1 MTTKEIDEKSLD
13 NAHRLFES
21 GDIAQMPVGKTAGLQ
36 QIHRYLFDGLYP
48 FAGVAVSYTHLT
60 LPTT

>member
-21 GDIAQMPVGKTAGLQ
+21 GDIYKMPVGTTAGLQ
-36 QIHRYLFDGLYP
+36 QIHRYLFEGLYL
-48 FAGVAVSYTHLT
+48 FAGVIIMRGMRSKEMQ
-60 LPTT
+60 